1 MMAEK
6 YIIGIDQSTQGTK
19 AMLFDQTGDLLERM
33 DLPHEQIINEKGWVE
48 HDPIEI
54 YDNTVE
60 LIRSLVDRCRISR
73 DSVAGIGIS
82 SQRETALVWDRATGE
97 PVYNAV
103 VWQCA
108 RGADICNQLE
118 RQGVADLIRE
128 HTGLSLSPYFS
139 AAKIAWVLQN
149 VEGAQQRADR
159 GELCCGTVD
168 SWLLYRL
175 TAGAA

>member
-60 LIRSLVDRCRISR
+60 LIRSLVDR
-73 DSVAGIGIS
+73 
-82 SQRETALVWDRATGE
+82 
-97 PVYNAV
+97 
-103 VWQCA
+103 
-108 RGADICNQLE
+108 
-118 RQGVADLIRE
+118 
-128 HTGLSLSPYFS
+128 
-139 AAKIAWVLQN
+139 
-149 VEGAQQRADR
+149 
-159 GELCCGTVD
+159 
-168 SWLLYRL
+168 
-175 TAGAA
+175 